1 MNKIYINSEPITAV
15 PITDDQVRM
24 FLDASLQDKRNLIRG
39 WIQGWRMT
47 SKTWT
52 ISSDI
57 IGWDGIN
64 GSLEGDQN
72 PIPIAD
78 IPENWQEIVI
88 NPGKS

>member
-1 MNKIYINSEPITAV
+1 MNKIYINSEPITSV

-24 FLDASLQDKRNLIRG
+24 FLNATLQDKRNLIRG

-64 GSLEGDQN
+64 GSLEGDAN
-72 PIPIAD
+72 PIPAVD
-78 IPENWQEIVI
+78 TENWQEIVI